1 MKINAA
7 IIGSGI
13 GIKHLEAINKYKKS
27 NVKILCEKNKA
38 KRKILIKKY
47 PNIKIVENE
56 NDIFLDKKI
65 NLVSIASYDN
75 DHFDQIVKCIKYNKN
90 IIVEKPMCLKISE
103 LKIIKSLLRKKPKIK
118 IISNLVLRVNS
129 LFLNLKKK

>member
-90 IIVEKPMCLKISE
+90 IIVEKPMCLKIS
-103 LKIIKSLLRKKPKIK
+103 
-118 IISNLVLRVNS
+118 
-129 LFLNLKKK
+129 